1 MRDLVS
7 MAAGWGIYGVSMGY
21 LSQDIEF
28 DWGIYGV
35 SILVMVYLW
44 FTYGVSMGHLWVICE
59 ISTKHL

>member
-1 MRDLVS
+1 
-7 MAAGWGIYGVSMGY
+7 MADGWGIYGVSMGY

-44 FTYGVSMGHLWVICE
+44 FTYGVSMGYLWVIYE

>member
-1 MRDLVS
+1 MV
-7 MAAGWGIYGVSMGY
+7 GVSMGY

-44 FTYGVSMGHLWVICE
+44 FTYGVSMGYLWVIYE